1 MHHAH
6 HLAGLFLN
14 GSRTLGQGV
23 SRYRQDGVGISTAPL
38 VNVDSMPSV
47 MAAPSTPPLPASAGL
62 AALPVIESPEGAR
75 VTIGGRHYDWCRGNS
90 YLGLQAHPDV
100 LRAACEATL
109 RYGLKLR
116 DHRRVGCHPCVLE
129 WERGEMRA

>member
-75 VTIGGRHYDWCRGNS
+75 VTIGGRHYDCVAATAISGCRRIRTCSAPPVKPRFATGLNCGTIGGWVATRVCWSGN
-90 YLGLQAHPDV
+90 AV
-100 LRAACEATL
+100 R
-109 RYGLKLR
+109 
-116 DHRRVGCHPCVLE
+116 
-129 WERGEMRA
+129 